1 MIDHQSF
8 HPSPPLPG
16 DEVPLFGFDGFLGG
30 LDNTSNLTGEASIY
44 TNFAGH
50 EIMYHVST
58 LLPYSP
64 KDPQQVR
71 CGQVTCMS
79 HDTACTMQ
87 FVCTCVV
94 LQCSLSHLLLI
105 VCPSVS
111 VRLSV
116 CLSVC
121 DCQPL
126 SADRLP
132 LSQRLAAVLLIT
144 SGLI

>member
-1 MIDHQSF
+1 MFDHQSL
-8 HPSPPLPG
+8 HPSLPPPG

-64 KDPQQVR
+64 KDPQQVS
-71 CGQVTCMS
+71 CGWVTCMS
-79 HDTACTMQ
+79 HDTASTNAICVHLCGATVLIKP
-87 FVCTCVV
+87 FVV
-94 LQCSLSHLLLI
+94 QCLPL
-105 VCPSVS
+105 
-111 VRLSV
+111 

-121 DCQPL
+121 QSVCL
-126 SADRLP
+126 FVTANLC
-132 LSQRLAAVLLIT
+132 LLI
-144 SGLI
+144 SYPHHRGSLLRC